1 MEYKRKECWCC
12 RYYRAY
18 YTKNLCSFEKQDC
31 GFCSVL
37 NEIINDKHQTCN
49 KWYFNGMRRKII
61 KDISLKALNKT
72 LDKLV
77 EIKQMIVD
85 EIDENKK
92 NPLI

>member
-1 MEYKRKECWCC
+1 
-12 RYYRAY
+12 
-18 YTKNLCSFEKQDC
+18 
-31 GFCSVL
+31 
-37 NEIINDKHQTCN
+37 
-49 KWYFNGMRRKII
+49 MRRKII